1 LIEETNN
8 IDTSVTEED
17 LKAVMRR
24 VPAAV
29 TVVTACSPSE
39 KRGMTVGSFT
49 SVSLDPLLVSFNVG
63 KAAGMHG
70 VLIDADY
77 FYVHLLSEEQSEL
90 SNLFARPDLDGV
102 EQFSGVPY
110 RLADDGAPILTD
122 ALAYLKCEKIVVY
135 DAGDHVLMLGRVDDV
150 VQMHEGKPLLY
161 FDRGY
166 RSIGEPVSVAES
178 AGAQTD
184 D

>member
-1 LIEETNN
+1 MIEQAEN
-8 IDTSVTEED
+8 IEASVTEED

-29 TVVTACSPSE
+29 TVVTACSASE

-77 FYVHLLSEEQSEL
+77 FYVHLLAEEQAEL
-90 SNLFARPDLDGV
+90 SNLFARPDLDGE
-102 EQFSGVPY
+102 EQFSGVPH
-110 RLADDGAPILTD
+110 RLADDGAPILTE
-122 ALAYLKCEKIVVY
+122 ALSYLKCEKIVVY
-135 DAGDHVLMLGRVDDV
+135 DAGDHVLMLGRVEDV
-150 VQMHEGKPLLY
+150 VQMREGKPLLY

-166 RSIGEPVSVAES
+166 RSVGEPVDVSGS
-178 AGAQTD
+178 AD
-184 D
+184 